1 MDINDIKEIL
11 GRAFLGNTFAEWGI
25 AAGVTVMTVV
35 LLALLKRGASAR
47 LHAFAAKTD
56 TVLDDIVVDVM
67 SHTRPFFFAALSVFA
82 GSMMLT
88 LSANAVNAVRT
99 AAVLAFLIQAAI
111 WGGRGVTLWIKDY
124 TGRKTE
130 LDSSS
135 ITTITFAG
143 YMAKLV
149 VWSLAL
155 LLALD
160 NLGVNITALVAGMG
174 IGGIA
179 VALAAQNILGDLFA
193 SISIVL
199 DKPFVIND
207 FIIVGDYM
215 GSVEHIG
222 VKTTR
227 IRSLSGEQIV
237 FSNTDLL
244 NSRVRNY
251 KRMVERRVV
260 FSLGVVYGTPAE
272 KLEAIPGIVR
282 GIIEA
287 MDGTRFDRAH
297 FAKYGDSSLDFEV
310 VYFVT
315 TGDYNV
321 YMDIQQAINL
331 AIYRSFEDEGME
343 FAFPTQTIFL
353 GNELKAVHAGVSFA
367 GGGHA

>member
-1 MDINDIKEIL
+1 MPVSEMMKVLDRTLLSNTL
-11 GRAFLGNTFAEWGI
+11 GEWSI
-25 AAGVTVMTVV
+25 AALVTVLAYA
-35 LLALLKRGASAR
+35 LLALVKRGASAKLR
-47 LHAFAAKTD
+47 ALATKTS
-56 TVLDDIVVDVM
+56 TALDDMIVDVM
-67 SHTRPFFFAALSVFA
+67 AHTRPFFFIALSVFV

-88 LSANAVNAVRT
+88 LPPNAENAVRNL
-99 AAVLAFLIQAAI
+99 AALAFLFQAAI

-124 TGRKTE
+124 TGRKGE
-130 LDSSS
+130 MDSSS

-143 YMAKLV
+143 YMARLV
-149 VWSLAL
+149 IWSLAL

-244 NSRVRNY
+244 NSRVRNF

-260 FSLGVVYGTPAE
+260 FSFGVVYGTPAE

-287 MDGTRFDRAH
+287 IDGTRFDRAH

-310 VYFVT
+310 VYFVV

-331 AIYRSFEDEGME
+331 AIYRSFEDEGLG

-353 GNELKAVHAGVSFA
+353 GNELKAAHAGVSIA
-367 GGGHA
+367 GGEDA